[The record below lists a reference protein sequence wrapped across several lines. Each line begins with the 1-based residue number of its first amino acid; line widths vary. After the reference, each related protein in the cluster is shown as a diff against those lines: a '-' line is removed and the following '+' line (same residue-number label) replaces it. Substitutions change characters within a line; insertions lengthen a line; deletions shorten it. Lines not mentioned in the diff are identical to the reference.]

1 MIRAALFNPAVDDLL
16 QPVEKAPG
24 LRLPKHDHVPEWH
37 TGPAGSALISSAS
50 LSQSVSIVTTLR

>member
-1 MIRAALFNPAVDDLL
+1 
-16 QPVEKAPG
+16 